1 MLKSRNFWIWL
12 VVIVLAAVALW
23 LLSSRSG
30 STFASHER
38 DFGVN
43 DTASITRIFLADKR
57 EHKVVLQRQPEGYW
71 MVNGRYKVSK
81 PIIDMFLH
89 TVAAIEV
96 KEPVPIAQ
104 QPKIVSLLA
113 ANAKKVEIYQ
123 NLPRIKLFGRAWGYR
138 EKLSKTYYVGDA
150 TPDLTGTYM
159 IMEGAST
166 PFIVEMPGLRG
177 FVAPRYS
184 VIEADW
190 RDHTIFNYRLQN
202 IREVTLEFPEFP
214 QESYK
219 VINKGS
225 QGLELIQLVSN
236 QPVHRF
242 DTLRLLAFMNSFNNI
257 KFESLLNDVKELNID
272 SIRQQ
277 QPFHV
282 LTVSLADGKQIRIK
296 TFHKKS
302 ETEFYG
308 DDGKLI
314 PWDPDRMY
322 AEINEGKDFVLVQF
336 FTFDKITR
344 PLSWFLKPEQGRKP
358 GKQ

>member
-1 MLKSRNFWIWL
+1 MLKNRNFWIWI

-23 LLSSRSG
+23 LWSSRSG

-38 DFGVN
+38 DFAVN
-43 DTASITRIFLADKR
+43 DTASITRIFLVDKR
-57 EHKVVLQRQPEGYW
+57 EHQVVLHRQSEGYW
-71 MVNGRYKVSK
+71 LVNGRHKVSK
-81 PIIDMFLH
+81 PIIDMFLR
-89 TVAAIEV
+89 TLASLQV

-123 NLPRIKLFGRAWGYR
+123 NLPRIKLFGHAWGYR
-138 EKLSKTYYVGDA
+138 EKLSKIYYVGDA

-159 IMEGAST
+159 LMEGAST
-166 PFIVEMPGLRG
+166 PFIIEIPGLRG
-177 FVAPRYS
+177 FVAPRFS

-190 RDHTIFNYRLQN
+190 RDHTIFNYRLSK
-202 IREVTLEFPEFP
+202 IRKVSLEIPEFP

-219 VINKGS
+219 VVNKGQ
-225 QGLELIQLVSN
+225 QGLELIQLITN

-257 KFESLLNDVKELNID
+257 KFESLLNDVRGVNVD

-277 QPFHV
+277 QPFHIIQV
-282 LTVSLADGKQIRIK
+282 TLADGKQITVR
-296 TFHKKS
+296 TFHKKA
-302 ETEFYG
+302 ETEIYG
-308 DDGKLI
+308 DDGKPL

-322 AEINEGKDFVLVQF
+322 AELNEGNDFVLVQF

-344 PLSWFLKPEQGRKP
+344 PLSWFLKP
-358 GKQ
+358 

>member
-1 MLKSRNFWIWL
+1 MLKNRNYWIWSI
-12 VVIVLAAVALW
+12 VIVLGVVSLW
-23 LLSSRSG
+23 LLSTHSA
-30 STFASHER
+30 STFARHER
-38 DFGVN
+38 DFAVK

-57 EHKVVLQRQPEGYW
+57 QHSVVIARQSAGKW
-71 MVNGRYKVSK
+71 WVNNQYRVSK

-89 TVAAIEV
+89 TLAAIEV
-96 KEPVPIAQ
+96 KEPVPVTQ
-104 QPKIVSLLA
+104 QAKIVALLA

-123 NLPRIKLFGRAWGYR
+123 YLPRITIFGKSLGYR

-150 TPDLTGTYM
+150 TPDLMGTYM
-159 IMEGAST
+159 LMEGAST
-166 PFIVEMPGLRG
+166 PFIVEMPGFRG

-190 RDHTIFNYRLQN
+190 RDHTIFNHRLQD
-202 IREVTLEFPEFP
+202 IREVSLEIPEFP

-219 VINKGS
+219 VINKGNH
-225 QGLELIQLVSN
+225 GFDLIQLASN
-236 QPVHRF
+236 QPIYRY
-242 DTLRLLAFMNSFNNI
+242 DTLRLLAYMNSFNNI
-257 KFESLLNDVKELNID
+257 KFESLLNDIQSLNID

-277 QPFHV
+277 SPFHI
-282 LTVSLADGKQIRIK
+282 LTVTLADGKQVRVK
-296 TFHKKS
+296 TFHKKA

-344 PLSWFLKPEQGRKP
+344 PLSWFLRPKEPQRSR
-358 GKQ
+358 

>member
-1 MLKSRNFWIWL
+1 MLKNRNFWIWT
-12 VVIVLAAVALW
+12 VVVALAALAIWLVA
-23 LLSSRSG
+23 SRSG
-30 STFASHER
+30 STFNSYER
-38 DFGVN
+38 NFAVA

-57 EHKVVLQRQPEGYW
+57 EHQVVLQRQPEGYW
-71 MVNGRYKVSK
+71 MVNGRHRVSK

-89 TVAAIEV
+89 TLAALQV
-96 KEPVPIAQ
+96 KEPVPVAQ
-104 QPKIVSLLA
+104 QPKIISLLA

-123 NLPRIKLFGRAWGYR
+123 YLPRITLFGHSFGFR

-190 RDHTIFNYRLQN
+190 RDHTIFNHRLQD
-202 IREVTLEFPEFP
+202 IREVSLEIPEFP

-225 QGLELIQLVSN
+225 KGLDLIQLATG
-236 QPVHRF
+236 QPVYRF

-257 KFESLLNDVKELNID
+257 KFESLLNEIKGLNID
-272 SIRQQ
+272 SIRRQ
-277 QPFHV
+277 QPFHII
-282 LTVSLADGKQIRIK
+282 TVTLADGKQIKVK
-296 TFHKKS
+296 TFHKKT
-302 ETEFYG
+302 ETDFYG
-308 DDGKLI
+308 DDGKLL

-344 PLSWFLKPEQGRKP
+344 PLSWFLKPMAE
-358 GKQ
+358 GKKK

>member
-1 MLKSRNFWIWL
+1 MLKNRNFWIWAA
-12 VVIVLAAVALW
+12 VVVLAGLAIWLW
-23 LLSSRSG
+23 ASRSA
-30 STFASHER
+30 STFARKER
-38 DFGVN
+38 DFAVS

-57 EHKVVLQRQPEGYW
+57 NHQVVLERQPAGFW
-71 MVNGRYKVSK
+71 KVNNQHRVSK

-89 TVAAIEV
+89 TLAAIEV
-96 KEPVPIAQ
+96 KEPVPVAQ
-104 QPKIVSLLA
+104 QPKIISLLG

-123 NLPRIKLFGRAWGYR
+123 MLPRIRLFGKAFGYR

-159 IMEGAST
+159 IMEGAHT
-166 PFIVEMPGLRG
+166 PFIVDMPGLRG

-184 VIEADW
+184 VIESDW
-190 RDHTIFNYRLQN
+190 RDHTIFNYRLKD
-202 IREVTLEFPEFP
+202 IREVSLEIPEFP
-214 QESYK
+214 QESFK
-219 VINKGS
+219 VINKGER
-225 QGLELIQLVSN
+225 GLDLIQLSTG
-236 QPVHRF
+236 QPVLRF

-257 KFESLLNDVKELNID
+257 KFESLLNNIQSLNTD
-272 SIRQQ
+272 SIRRQT
-277 QPFHV
+277 PFHI
-282 LTVSLADGKQIRIK
+282 LTVTLADGNQIRVK
-296 TFHKKS
+296 TFHKKA

-344 PLSWFLKPEQGRKP
+344 PLSWFLKTEQGRKP